1 MCSTTQSSI
10 LRYGTTGHSPL
21 LLLCWMAR
29 TVAAPP
35 LARRAMDTEKA
46 LGALTGSNLK
56 LKLEAFPCL
65 EQVAT
70 AGGVTE
76 EELPELVGAL
86 VGCLKDNNFRVCS
99 SALSVLRITI
109 DRDRVIQHAE
119 AITITGPYAICP
131 TANAV
136 FDNLVGL
143 QIGPGWRRK
152 VQTAIGGRHGCTHI
166 TELLGPVATIA
177 YQTLYGEEA
186 RQKRQS
192 GTLSDQDK
200 QASQSQLANSC
211 VGYADDSSAS

>member
-1 MCSTTQSSI
+1 MTTD
-10 LRYGTTGHSPL
+10 P
-21 LLLCWMAR
+21 
-29 TVAAPP
+29 
-35 LARRAMDTEKA
+35 
-46 LGALTGSNLK
+46 
-56 LKLEAFPCL
+56 
-65 EQVAT
+65 
-70 AGGVTE
+70 
-76 EELPELVGAL
+76 
-86 VGCLKDNNFRVCS
+86 S
-99 SALSVLRITI
+99 SAPKIPAMETPPTPYGAGHVTSPNPAVPREAVHKRQINCNGFVRADGLYDIEAELTDHKTYDFPSDFRGTVTPDLAVHHMVLRITI
-109 DRDRVIQHAE
+109 DRDRIIRHAE

-152 VQTAIGGRHGCTHI
+152 VQAAIGGRHGCTHI

-200 QASQSQLANSC
+200 QSSRSQLANSC
-211 VGYADDSSAS
+211 VGYADDSSDS

>member
-1 MCSTTQSSI
+1 MTTD
-10 LRYGTTGHSPL
+10 P
-21 LLLCWMAR
+21 
-29 TVAAPP
+29 
-35 LARRAMDTEKA
+35 
-46 LGALTGSNLK
+46 
-56 LKLEAFPCL
+56 
-65 EQVAT
+65 
-70 AGGVTE
+70 
-76 EELPELVGAL
+76 
-86 VGCLKDNNFRVCS
+86 S
-99 SALSVLRITI
+99 SAPKIPAMETPQTPYGAGHVTSLSPAVPREAVHKRQINCNGFVRADGLYDIEAELTDHKTYDFPSDFRGTVTPDLAVHHMVLRITI

-200 QASQSQLANSC
+200 QASRSQLANSC

>member
-1 MCSTTQSSI
+1 MTTD
-10 LRYGTTGHSPL
+10 P
-21 LLLCWMAR
+21 
-29 TVAAPP
+29 
-35 LARRAMDTEKA
+35 
-46 LGALTGSNLK
+46 
-56 LKLEAFPCL
+56 
-65 EQVAT
+65 
-70 AGGVTE
+70 
-76 EELPELVGAL
+76 
-86 VGCLKDNNFRVCS
+86 S
-99 SALSVLRITI
+99 SAPKIPAMETPPTPYGAGHVTSLSPAVPREAVHKRQINCNGFVRADGLYDIEAELTDHKTYDFPSDFRGSVTPDLAVHHMVLRITI

-200 QASQSQLANSC
+200 QVSRPQLANSC
-211 VGYADDSSAS
+211 VGYADDSSDS

>member
-1 MCSTTQSSI
+1 MTTDPTSAPKI
-10 LRYGTTGHSPL
+10 PAMETPPTPYGAGHVTSLSPAVPREAVHKRQINCNGFVRADGL
-21 LLLCWMAR
+21 YDIEAELTDHKTYDFPSDFR
-29 TVAAPP
+29 GTVTPD
-35 LARRAMDTEKA
+35 LAVHHM
-46 LGALTGSNLK
+46 
-56 LKLEAFPCL
+56 
-65 EQVAT
+65 
-70 AGGVTE
+70 
-76 EELPELVGAL
+76 
-86 VGCLKDNNFRVCS
+86 
-99 SALSVLRITI
+99 VLRITI

-152 VQTAIGGRHGCTHI
+152 VQAAIGGRHGCTHI

-200 QASQSQLANSC
+200 QASRSQLANSC
-211 VGYADDSSAS
+211 VGYADDSSDS

>member
-1 MCSTTQSSI
+1 MTTD
-10 LRYGTTGHSPL
+10 P
-21 LLLCWMAR
+21 
-29 TVAAPP
+29 
-35 LARRAMDTEKA
+35 
-46 LGALTGSNLK
+46 
-56 LKLEAFPCL
+56 
-65 EQVAT
+65 
-70 AGGVTE
+70 
-76 EELPELVGAL
+76 
-86 VGCLKDNNFRVCS
+86 S
-99 SALSVLRITI
+99 SAPKIPAMETPPTPYGAGHVTSLSPAVPREAVHKRQINCNGFVRADGLYDIEAELTDHKTYDFPSDFRGTVTPDLAVHHMVLRITI
-109 DRDRVIQHAE
+109 DRDRVIQHAD

-152 VQTAIGGRHGCTHI
+152 VQAAIGGRHGCTHI

-200 QASQSQLANSC
+200 QASRSQLANSC
-211 VGYADDSSAS
+211 VGYADDSSDS

>member
-1 MCSTTQSSI
+1 M
-10 LRYGTTGHSPL
+10 
-21 LLLCWMAR
+21 
-29 TVAAPP
+29 
-35 LARRAMDTEKA
+35 
-46 LGALTGSNLK
+46 
-56 LKLEAFPCL
+56 
-65 EQVAT
+65 T
-70 AGGVTE
+70 AD
-76 EELPELVGAL
+76 P
-86 VGCLKDNNFRVCS
+86 S
-99 SALSVLRITI
+99 SAPKIPAMETPPTPYGAGHVTSLSPAVPREAVHKRQINCNGFVRDDGLYDIEAELTDHKTYDFPSDFRGTVTPDLAVHHMVLRITI
-109 DRDRVIQHAE
+109 NGDRVIQHAE

-152 VQTAIGGRHGCTHI
+152 VQAAIGGQHGCTHI

-200 QASQSQLANSC
+200 QASRSQLANSC
-211 VGYADDSSAS
+211 VGYADDRSDS

>member
-1 MCSTTQSSI
+1 MTTD
-10 LRYGTTGHSPL
+10 P
-21 LLLCWMAR
+21 
-29 TVAAPP
+29 
-35 LARRAMDTEKA
+35 
-46 LGALTGSNLK
+46 
-56 LKLEAFPCL
+56 
-65 EQVAT
+65 
-70 AGGVTE
+70 
-76 EELPELVGAL
+76 
-86 VGCLKDNNFRVCS
+86 S
-99 SALSVLRITI
+99 SAPKIPAMETPPTPYGAGHVTSLSPAVPREAVHKRQINCNGFVRADGLYDIEAELTDHKTYDFPNDFRGTVTPDLAVHHMVLRITI

-152 VQTAIGGRHGCTHI
+152 VQAAIGGQHGCTHI

-200 QASQSQLANSC
+200 QASRLQLANSC
-211 VGYADDSSAS
+211 VGYADDSSES

>member
-1 MCSTTQSSI
+1 MTTD
-10 LRYGTTGHSPL
+10 P
-21 LLLCWMAR
+21 
-29 TVAAPP
+29 
-35 LARRAMDTEKA
+35 
-46 LGALTGSNLK
+46 
-56 LKLEAFPCL
+56 
-65 EQVAT
+65 
-70 AGGVTE
+70 
-76 EELPELVGAL
+76 
-86 VGCLKDNNFRVCS
+86 S
-99 SALSVLRITI
+99 SAPKIPAMETPPTPYDAGHVTSLRPAVPREAVHKRQINCNGFVRADGLYDIEAELTDHKTYDFPSDFRGTVTPDLAVHHMVLRITI

-152 VQTAIGGRHGCTHI
+152 VQAAIGGRHGCTHI

-200 QASQSQLANSC
+200 QASRSQLANSC
-211 VGYADDSSAS
+211 VGYADDSSDS

>member
-1 MCSTTQSSI
+1 MTTD
-10 LRYGTTGHSPL
+10 P
-21 LLLCWMAR
+21 
-29 TVAAPP
+29 
-35 LARRAMDTEKA
+35 
-46 LGALTGSNLK
+46 
-56 LKLEAFPCL
+56 
-65 EQVAT
+65 
-70 AGGVTE
+70 
-76 EELPELVGAL
+76 
-86 VGCLKDNNFRVCS
+86 S
-99 SALSVLRITI
+99 SAPKIPAMETPPTPYGAGHVISLSPAVPREAVHKRQINCNGFVRADGLYDIEAELTDHKTYDFPSDFRGTVTPDLAVHHMVLRITI
-109 DRDRVIQHAE
+109 NRDRVIQHAE

-152 VQTAIGGRHGCTHI
+152 VQAAIGGRHGCTHI

-200 QASQSQLANSC
+200 QAGRPQLANSC
-211 VGYADDSSAS
+211 VGYADDSSDS

>member
-1 MCSTTQSSI
+1 MTTD
-10 LRYGTTGHSPL
+10 P
-21 LLLCWMAR
+21 
-29 TVAAPP
+29 
-35 LARRAMDTEKA
+35 
-46 LGALTGSNLK
+46 
-56 LKLEAFPCL
+56 
-65 EQVAT
+65 
-70 AGGVTE
+70 
-76 EELPELVGAL
+76 
-86 VGCLKDNNFRVCS
+86 S
-99 SALSVLRITI
+99 SAPKIPAMETPPTPYGAGHITSLSPAVPREAVHKRQINCNGFVRADGLYDIEAELTDHKTYDFPSDFRGTVTPDLAVHHMVLRITI

-152 VQTAIGGRHGCTHI
+152 VQAAIGGRHGCTHI

-200 QASQSQLANSC
+200 QASRSQLANSC
-211 VGYADDSSAS
+211 VGYADDSSDS

>member
-1 MCSTTQSSI
+1 MTTDPSSAPRI
-10 LRYGTTGHSPL
+10 PAMETPPTPYGAGHVTSLSP
-21 LLLCWMAR
+21 
-29 TVAAPP
+29 AAPRETVHKRQINCNGFVRADGLYDIEAELTDHKTYDFP
-35 LARRAMDTEKA
+35 SDFRGTVTPDLAVHHM
-46 LGALTGSNLK
+46 
-56 LKLEAFPCL
+56 
-65 EQVAT
+65 
-70 AGGVTE
+70 
-76 EELPELVGAL
+76 
-86 VGCLKDNNFRVCS
+86 
-99 SALSVLRITI
+99 VLRITI
-109 DRDRVIQHAE
+109 DRDRFIQQAK

-152 VQTAIGGRHGCTHI
+152 VQAAIGGRHGCTHI

-200 QASQSQLANSC
+200 QASRSQLANSC
-211 VGYADDSSAS
+211 VGYADDSSDS

>member
-1 MCSTTQSSI
+1 MTTD
-10 LRYGTTGHSPL
+10 P
-21 LLLCWMAR
+21 
-29 TVAAPP
+29 
-35 LARRAMDTEKA
+35 
-46 LGALTGSNLK
+46 
-56 LKLEAFPCL
+56 
-65 EQVAT
+65 
-70 AGGVTE
+70 
-76 EELPELVGAL
+76 
-86 VGCLKDNNFRVCS
+86 S
-99 SALSVLRITI
+99 SAPKIPEMETPPTPYGAGHVTSLSPAVPREAVHKRQINCNGFVRADGLYDIEAELTDHKTYDFPSDFRGTVTPDLAVHHMVLRITI

-131 TANAV
+131 TANAI

-152 VQTAIGGRHGCTHI
+152 VQAAIGGSHGCTHI

-200 QASQSQLANSC
+200 QASRSQLANSC
-211 VGYADDSSAS
+211 VGYADDSSDS

>member
-1 MCSTTQSSI
+1 MTTD
-10 LRYGTTGHSPL
+10 P
-21 LLLCWMAR
+21 
-29 TVAAPP
+29 
-35 LARRAMDTEKA
+35 
-46 LGALTGSNLK
+46 
-56 LKLEAFPCL
+56 
-65 EQVAT
+65 
-70 AGGVTE
+70 
-76 EELPELVGAL
+76 
-86 VGCLKDNNFRVCS
+86 S
-99 SALSVLRITI
+99 SAPKIPAMETPPTPYGAGHVTSLSPAVPREAVHKRQINCNGFVRADGLYDIEAELTDHKTYDFPSDFRGTVTPDLAVHHMVLRITI
-109 DRDRVIQHAE
+109 DRNRVIQHAE

-152 VQTAIGGRHGCTHI
+152 VQAAIGGRHGCTHI

-200 QASQSQLANSC
+200 QASRSQLANSC
-211 VGYADDSSAS
+211 VGYADDSSDS

>member
-1 MCSTTQSSI
+1 MTTDPTSAPKI
-10 LRYGTTGHSPL
+10 PAMETPPTPYGAGHVTSLSPAVPREAVHKRQINCNGFVRADGL
-21 LLLCWMAR
+21 YDIEAELTDHKTYDFPSDFR
-29 TVAAPP
+29 GTVTPD
-35 LARRAMDTEKA
+35 LAVHHM
-46 LGALTGSNLK
+46 
-56 LKLEAFPCL
+56 
-65 EQVAT
+65 
-70 AGGVTE
+70 
-76 EELPELVGAL
+76 
-86 VGCLKDNNFRVCS
+86 
-99 SALSVLRITI
+99 VLRITI

-152 VQTAIGGRHGCTHI
+152 VQAAIGGRHGCTHI

-200 QASQSQLANSC
+200 QASPSQLANSC
-211 VGYADDSSAS
+211 VGYADDSSDS

>member
-1 MCSTTQSSI
+1 MTTHPSSVPKI
-10 LRYGTTGHSPL
+10 PAMETPPTPYGAGHVTSLSPAVPREAVHKRQINCNGFVRADGL
-21 LLLCWMAR
+21 YDIEAELTDHKTYDFPSDFR
-29 TVAAPP
+29 GTVTPD
-35 LARRAMDTEKA
+35 LAVHHM
-46 LGALTGSNLK
+46 
-56 LKLEAFPCL
+56 
-65 EQVAT
+65 
-70 AGGVTE
+70 
-76 EELPELVGAL
+76 
-86 VGCLKDNNFRVCS
+86 
-99 SALSVLRITI
+99 VLRITI

-152 VQTAIGGRHGCTHI
+152 VQAAIGGRHGCTHI

-192 GTLSDQDK
+192 GTLTDQDK
-200 QASQSQLANSC
+200 KASRSQLANSC
-211 VGYADDSSAS
+211 VGYADDSSDP

>member
-1 MCSTTQSSI
+1 MTTDPSSTPKIPAMETPPTP
-10 LRYGTTGHSPL
+10 YGAGHVTSLSPAVPREAVHKRQINCNGFVRADGL
-21 LLLCWMAR
+21 YDIEAELTDHKTYDFPSDFR
-29 TVAAPP
+29 GTVTPD
-35 LARRAMDTEKA
+35 LAVHHM
-46 LGALTGSNLK
+46 
-56 LKLEAFPCL
+56 
-65 EQVAT
+65 
-70 AGGVTE
+70 
-76 EELPELVGAL
+76 
-86 VGCLKDNNFRVCS
+86 
-99 SALSVLRITI
+99 VLRITI
-109 DRDRVIQHAE
+109 DRDRVIRHAE

-152 VQTAIGGRHGCTHI
+152 VHAAIGGRHGCTHI

-200 QASQSQLANSC
+200 QASRSQLANSC
-211 VGYADDSSAS
+211 VGYADDSSNS

>member
-1 MCSTTQSSI
+1 MTTD
-10 LRYGTTGHSPL
+10 P
-21 LLLCWMAR
+21 
-29 TVAAPP
+29 
-35 LARRAMDTEKA
+35 
-46 LGALTGSNLK
+46 
-56 LKLEAFPCL
+56 
-65 EQVAT
+65 
-70 AGGVTE
+70 
-76 EELPELVGAL
+76 
-86 VGCLKDNNFRVCS
+86 S
-99 SALSVLRITI
+99 SAPKIPAMETPPTPYGAGHVTSLSLAVPREAVHKRQINCNGFVRADGLYDIEAELTDHKTYDFPSDFRGTVTPDLAVHHMVLRITL

-152 VQTAIGGRHGCTHI
+152 GQAAIGGRHGCTHI

-200 QASQSQLANSC
+200 QASRSQLANSC
-211 VGYADDSSAS
+211 VGYADNGSDS

>member
-1 MCSTTQSSI
+1 MTTDPSFAPKI
-10 LRYGTTGHSPL
+10 PAMETPPTPYGAAHVTSLSPAVPREAVHKRQINCNGFVRADGL
-21 LLLCWMAR
+21 YDIEAELTDHKTYDFPSDFR
-29 TVAAPP
+29 GTVTPD
-35 LARRAMDTEKA
+35 LAVHHM
-46 LGALTGSNLK
+46 
-56 LKLEAFPCL
+56 
-65 EQVAT
+65 
-70 AGGVTE
+70 
-76 EELPELVGAL
+76 
-86 VGCLKDNNFRVCS
+86 
-99 SALSVLRITI
+99 VLRIAV

-152 VQTAIGGRHGCTHI
+152 VQAAIGGRHGCTHV

-200 QASQSQLANSC
+200 QASRSQLANSC
-211 VGYADDSSAS
+211 VGYADDSSDS

>member
-1 MCSTTQSSI
+1 MTTD
-10 LRYGTTGHSPL
+10 P
-21 LLLCWMAR
+21 
-29 TVAAPP
+29 
-35 LARRAMDTEKA
+35 
-46 LGALTGSNLK
+46 
-56 LKLEAFPCL
+56 
-65 EQVAT
+65 
-70 AGGVTE
+70 
-76 EELPELVGAL
+76 
-86 VGCLKDNNFRVCS
+86 S
-99 SALSVLRITI
+99 SAPKIPAIETPPTPYGAGHVTSLSPAVPREAVHKRQINCNGFVRADGLYDIEAELTDHKTYDFPSDFRGTVTPDLAVHHMVLRITI

-152 VQTAIGGRHGCTHI
+152 VQAAIGGRHGCTHI

-200 QASQSQLANSC
+200 QASRSQLANSC
-211 VGYADDSSAS
+211 VGYADDSSDS

>member
-1 MCSTTQSSI
+1 METPPTP
-10 LRYGTTGHSPL
+10 YGAGHVTSLSPAVPREAVHKRQINCNGFVRADGL
-21 LLLCWMAR
+21 YDIEAELTDHKTYDFPSDFR
-29 TVAAPP
+29 GTVTPD
-35 LARRAMDTEKA
+35 LAVHHM
-46 LGALTGSNLK
+46 
-56 LKLEAFPCL
+56 
-65 EQVAT
+65 
-70 AGGVTE
+70 
-76 EELPELVGAL
+76 
-86 VGCLKDNNFRVCS
+86 
-99 SALSVLRITI
+99 VLRITI

-152 VQTAIGGRHGCTHI
+152 VQAAIGGRHGCTHI

-192 GTLSDQDK
+192 STLTDQDK
-200 QASQSQLANSC
+200 QASRSQLANSC
-211 VGYADDSSAS
+211 VGYADDCSDS

>member
-1 MCSTTQSSI
+1 METPPTP
-10 LRYGTTGHSPL
+10 YGAGHVTSLSPAVPREAVHKRQINCNGFVRADGL
-21 LLLCWMAR
+21 YDIEAELTDHKTYDFPSDFR
-29 TVAAPP
+29 GTVTPD
-35 LARRAMDTEKA
+35 LAVHHM
-46 LGALTGSNLK
+46 
-56 LKLEAFPCL
+56 
-65 EQVAT
+65 
-70 AGGVTE
+70 
-76 EELPELVGAL
+76 
-86 VGCLKDNNFRVCS
+86 
-99 SALSVLRITI
+99 VLRITI

-152 VQTAIGGRHGCTHI
+152 VQAAIGGRHGCTHI

-192 GTLSDQDK
+192 GTLNDQDK
-200 QASQSQLANSC
+200 QASRSQLANSC
-211 VGYADDSSAS
+211 VGYADDSSDS